1 MRPVLYSA
9 LCCSSLLTLPARAV
23 PGAEETV
30 DKAAALKAS
39 DPATRLLGM
48 KIHPFAKAPQ
58 VQSGTALTVTDDG
71 LVYVCETYRFANGV
85 EDNRQH
91 TNWIMDDLAV
101 KNLEER
107 RSMLKRYEAE
117 FTPGYF
123 TAQADRVVRLAD
135 KDGDGTAD
143 ESLEFAGGFR
153 DMVDGPAIGVLQG
166 LNANKDIYLAC
177 SPKIWRLVDADGD
190 GKAEQREVLLD
201 GLGIR
206 TSLSGHDLH
215 GLVWG
220 PDGMLYFSMG
230 DRGYHF
236 TTKDGATFSSPDTG
250 AAFRCRPDGTG
261 VEMIYHGLRNPQELA
276 FNEYGDLFTVDNNCD
291 QGDGARICWLMEG
304 GESGWHIGHQALTT
318 YKAYLKEGGFS
329 QPPHWLSEKLWQ
341 PAHAGQPL
349 WILPPLMNFTDGPS
363 GLTFTSGQS
372 LPDRYQNSFF
382 IADYKGAP
390 SQCFLWNFKVSR
402 EGAGYRVT
410 DEHLFHTGIPNS
422 DVDFGPDGKLYVVD
436 FGGGWAPSG
445 AGAVYTMEWPEGQAR
460 PLVAQTAEL
469 LKKGVGNWS
478 VSDLCRLL
486 GHPDSRVRLRASVAL
501 GGRGAEAVEPV
512 AATVMA
518 KSGLPKLQG
527 IWTLGQLKAV
537 GKLRPL
543 LADPDAETRAQAAKT
558 LGLLRDRESGAALRG
573 LLADASPRV
582 RGFASIALG
591 RVGDAAAVAD
601 GLRMIETQGAEDPF
615 LRHAGVMILTGCAK
629 PAELT
634 ALANHP
640 SQAVRLSALLALRRL
655 ADAGA
660 GAFLTDADP
669 AIAAEAVRAIADVP
683 IPSARPALRA
693 AAALLTKPDAPAFLS
708 GDADFRRILRSLQVE
723 GNAPAALLLTELA
736 GASALPAGQRLL
748 ALLTLRNFVSPPPI
762 DPTNGLWRP
771 LDPRD
776 PGMVRS
782 AVETRL
788 AGVLDEAQGEVKA
801 SALTLTV
808 QLGVPVAPDKLSA
821 WAADASQPAV
831 MRLSALAQLPA
842 DRVLAFAGHEMPELR
857 AAASLQAAAAFP
869 GKAAGL
875 ARDLIQ
881 RGTAPDLLGAYQ
893 ILAAAPGAEAVEVLT
908 GEIARMAAGGVP
920 EAQRLDLL
928 EAAGRRAESE
938 VKEKVAAYEAALVK
952 AGHSVFDLA
961 LQGGD
966 AARGREVFANQGT
979 CMKCHRAEGEGGK
992 AGPRLTGLA
1001 LRLPPA
1007 AMLESVV
1014 NPNAV
1019 IVPGFGVTAITLN
1032 DGTTVVGTI
1041 LEETPALVKLRTPE
1055 GETHDLESATIREKT
1070 PAISPMPPLGLS
1082 LSKQDLRDLMAFLKT
1097 LTTPPPVLK

>member
-9 LCCSSLLTLPARAV
+9 LCCSSLLTLTARAV
-23 PGAEETV
+23 PGAAAAEEAAE
-30 DKAAALKAS
+30 KAAALKTS

-117 FTPGYF
+117 FAPGYF

-143 ESLEFAGGFR
+143 ESVEFAGGFR

-166 LNANKDIYLAC
+166 LNDNNDIYLAC
-177 SPKIWRLVDADGD
+177 SPKIWRLIDGDAD

-329 QPPHWLSEKLWQ
+329 RPPHWLSEKLWQ

-363 GLTFTSGQS
+363 GLTFTSGLS

-478 VSDLCRLL
+478 VADLCRLL

-512 AATVMA
+512 AAMVLA

-537 GKLRPL
+537 EKLRPL

-558 LGLLRDRESGAALRG
+558 LGLLRDREAAAALRG

-601 GLRMIETQGAEDPF
+601 GLRMIEMQGAEDPF

-634 ALANHP
+634 AL
-640 SQAVRLSALLALRRL
+640 
-655 ADAGA
+655 
-660 GAFLTDADP
+660 
-669 AIAAEAVRAIADVP
+669 
-683 IPSARPALRA
+683 
-693 AAALLTKPDAPAFLS
+693 
-708 GDADFRRILRSLQVE
+708 
-723 GNAPAALLLTELA
+723 
-736 GASALPAGQRLL
+736 
-748 ALLTLRNFVSPPPI
+748 
-762 DPTNGLWRP
+762 
-771 LDPRD
+771 
-776 PGMVRS
+776 
-782 AVETRL
+782 
-788 AGVLDEAQGEVKA
+788 
-801 SALTLTV
+801 
-808 QLGVPVAPDKLSA
+808 
-821 WAADASQPAV
+821 
-831 MRLSALAQLPA
+831 
-842 DRVLAFAGHEMPELR
+842 
-857 AAASLQAAAAFP
+857 
-869 GKAAGL
+869 
-875 ARDLIQ
+875 
-881 RGTAPDLLGAYQ
+881 
-893 ILAAAPGAEAVEVLT
+893 
-908 GEIARMAAGGVP
+908 
-920 EAQRLDLL
+920 
-928 EAAGRRAESE
+928 
-938 VKEKVAAYEAALVK
+938 
-952 AGHSVFDLA
+952 
-961 LQGGD
+961 
-966 AARGREVFANQGT
+966 
-979 CMKCHRAEGEGGK
+979 
-992 AGPRLTGLA
+992 
-1001 LRLPPA
+1001 
-1007 AMLESVV
+1007 
-1014 NPNAV
+1014 
-1019 IVPGFGVTAITLN
+1019 
-1032 DGTTVVGTI
+1032 
-1041 LEETPALVKLRTPE
+1041 
-1055 GETHDLESATIREKT
+1055 
-1070 PAISPMPPLGLS
+1070 
-1082 LSKQDLRDLMAFLKT
+1082 
-1097 LTTPPPVLK
+1097 